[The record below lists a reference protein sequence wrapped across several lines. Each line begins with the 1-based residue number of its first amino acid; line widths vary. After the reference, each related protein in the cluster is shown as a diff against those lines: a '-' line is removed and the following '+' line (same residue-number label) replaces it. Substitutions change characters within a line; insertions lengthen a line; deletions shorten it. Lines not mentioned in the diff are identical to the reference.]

1 MRIPVFRS
9 EAAATSEAPGA
20 RPSSLS
26 LSNCLNCLPF
36 RLPSL
41 WCSTLPTG
49 HAVHTTT
56 KTQGKRLM
64 ATEKNPN
71 IQDVFLN
78 TLRKEKVPVTVF
90 LTSGVKLQGNIS
102 GFDNFCVVLR
112 RSPQVQL
119 VYKHAI
125 ATIVPGQPISLYKG
139 EDAEDAAE
147 APAQA

>member
-1 MRIPVFRS
+1 
-9 EAAATSEAPGA
+9 
-20 RPSSLS
+20 
-26 LSNCLNCLPF
+26 
-36 RLPSL
+36 
-41 WCSTLPTG
+41 
-49 HAVHTTT
+49 
-56 KTQGKRLM
+56 M
-64 ATEKNPN
+64 ANEKSQN

-125 ATIVPGQPISLYKG
+125 ATIVPSTNISLYKG
-139 EDAEDAAE
+139 EDEGDVSAETAA
-147 APAQA
+147 APSA